1 MKIAE
6 IMTRNVKV
14 ASPSQTLREA
24 AQEMSASDVGLL
36 PVGEGDRL
44 VGMVSDR
51 DIAVRGV
58 AAGKGPDAPIRE
70 VMTADIK
77 YCFDDEE
84 VEHVTGNMGDIQV
97 RRLPVLNR
105 SKQLVGIVSLAD
117 FARHRASKPHAGHAL
132 SGVSEPR

>member
-36 PVGEGDRL
+36 PVGEDDRL

-77 YCFDDEE
+77 YCFDDED
-84 VEHVTGNMGDIQV
+84 VEHVSGNMGDIQV

-117 FARHRASKPHAGHAL
+117 FARRRACQPQAGHAL
-132 SGVSEPR
+132 SGVSEAR

>member
-14 ASPSQTLREA
+14 ASPNQTLREA

-51 DIAVRGV
+51 DITVRGI
-58 AAGKGPDAPIRE
+58 ATGKGPDTPVRE
-70 VMTADIK
+70 VMSPEIK
-77 YCFDDEE
+77 YCFEDED
-84 VEHVTGNMGDIQV
+84 VEHVTENMGDIQL

-117 FARHRASKPHAGHAL
+117 FARHRASQTHAGHAL
-132 SGVSEPR
+132 SGVSELR